1 MTTSTID
8 AQYINDTL
16 GGKRYGKGFI
26 ACCPAHDDSHPSLS
40 ITDGDNG
47 KPLVHCLSGCTQDQ
61 VITALKGLN
70 LWPTHDGQKLTQQ
83 ELDAKRREA
92 NELKALREQEQ
103 AKNQALAATRAQAIL
118 EAATGDPAQHPY
130 AIKKVVPLGDRVK
143 RGFWKSKEWD
153 DALLIPLYDKF
164 LNLTTISAINTDG
177 TKDLLAGGKKKG
189 CFHPIGTLTGAAK
202 ILIGEGLATMAACH
216 AATDLPCVMAVDAGN
231 LKAVAEAIRQM
242 APGAEIIIIA
252 DDDQKADG
260 SNPGKSAA
268 LSAAKAVGGK
278 VAIPTLGKKADAWD
292 VWNEQGLDAI
302 KDMVEAAVVVEAEA
316 SEAKPGPE
324 HHHGSYNLDDA
335 NDDIQ
340 RLRGALAKIP
350 ADAKVEKH
358 TAAMIIGWGLR
369 HSKSEIAT
377 EIGAALCEEWD
388 KLTGGASL
396 EVFIKSD
403 PNYSM
408 TKPVTKA
415 SIYDLAKK
423 NGWDG
428 QVPWPVP
435 LPLVT
440 HQQAEPYPLQALPVS
455 IGAAVQEVVAF
466 VQCPV
471 ALGACSALSVI
482 STAVQGLVD
491 VRRANKLE
499 GPTSLFLMA
508 VADSGERKTTADGFF
523 SAQLQKWDAKQAE
536 EAKPFLQKYAS
547 DSIVWEAKKSGLTT
561 AIKEGV
567 KHSNSTEEAEDA
579 LFELEKEKP
588 EPPKVPRLL
597 FGDSTPEALAYRLAH
612 GWPVGGVL
620 SSEAGVIIGGHAMG
634 KDSVMRNMAML
645 NTLWDAKP
653 LPIDRRSVESYTVT
667 GARLTMGL
675 AVQSETV
682 RSFLDSSK
690 GLARGIGFLARF
702 LIAWPE
708 STQGDRPFTES
719 PDEWPNLDQFHNR
732 LAEVLN
738 RPLHYSD
745 DGGLEPEMVELSP
758 ESKSIWIKFYNDV
771 EAELKPGRE
780 MDETKDVASKA
791 ADNAAR
797 LAALFHCFEN
807 REGTIGADHMA
818 GACKIASWHLYEAR
832 RFMGEIALPVEINN
846 AKKLDGWL
854 IGYCQENLMVA
865 VSTKDVQRLGPHC
878 TRKKDD
884 LDPALDELIEACRV
898 RVVKDGRRK
907 LVEVNP
913 ALLGGDDHGAA

>member
-1 MTTSTID
+1 MMTNFNSID
-8 AQYINDTL
+8 AQFISDAL
-16 GGKRYGKGFI
+16 GGKHSGKGFL

-92 NELKALREQEQ
+92 KELKALREQEQ
-103 AKNQALAATRAQAIL
+103 AKNQAMAATRAQAIL

-130 AIKKVVPLGDRVK
+130 AIKKVVPLGDRIK

-153 DALLIPLYDKF
+153 DALLIPLYDKD

-202 ILIGEGLATMAACH
+202 ILIGEGLATLAACH

-231 LKAVAEAIRQM
+231 LKAVAEVIRLM
-242 APGAEIIIIA
+242 APSAEIIIIA
-252 DDDQKADG
+252 DDDQKVDG

-268 LSAAKAVGGK
+268 MAAAKAVGGK

-292 VWNEQGLDAI
+292 VWSEQGPESVR
-302 KDMVEAAVVVEAEA
+302 DMVEAAVVVEAEA

-428 QVPWPVP
+428 QVPWPEP

-440 HQQAEPYPLQALPVS
+440 HQQAEPTH
-455 IGAAVQEVVAF
+455 F
-466 VQCPV
+466 RHCPFP
-471 ALGACSALSVI
+471 S
-482 STAVQGLVD
+482 
-491 VRRANKLE
+491 
-499 GPTSLFLMA
+499 
-508 VADSGERKTTADGFF
+508 
-523 SAQLQKWDAKQAE
+523 
-536 EAKPFLQKYAS
+536 
-547 DSIVWEAKKSGLTT
+547 
-561 AIKEGV
+561 
-567 KHSNSTEEAEDA
+567 
-579 LFELEKEKP
+579 
-588 EPPKVPRLL
+588 
-597 FGDSTPEALAYRLAH
+597 
-612 GWPVGGVL
+612 
-620 SSEAGVIIGGHAMG
+620 
-634 KDSVMRNMAML
+634 
-645 NTLWDAKP
+645 
-653 LPIDRRSVESYTVT
+653 
-667 GARLTMGL
+667 ARL
-675 AVQSETV
+675 S
-682 RSFLDSSK
+682 R
-690 GLARGIGFLARF
+690 
-702 LIAWPE
+702 
-708 STQGDRPFTES
+708 
-719 PDEWPNLDQFHNR
+719 R
-732 LAEVLN
+732 L
-738 RPLHYSD
+738 
-745 DGGLEPEMVELSP
+745 
-758 ESKSIWIKFYNDV
+758 
-771 EAELKPGRE
+771 
-780 MDETKDVASKA
+780 
-791 ADNAAR
+791 
-797 LAALFHCFEN
+797 
-807 REGTIGADHMA
+807 
-818 GACKIASWHLYEAR
+818 
-832 RFMGEIALPVEINN
+832 
-846 AKKLDGWL
+846 
-854 IGYCQENLMVA
+854 
-865 VSTKDVQRLGPHC
+865 
-878 TRKKDD
+878 
-884 LDPALDELIEACRV
+884 
-898 RVVKDGRRK
+898 
-907 LVEVNP
+907 
-913 ALLGGDDHGAA
+913 